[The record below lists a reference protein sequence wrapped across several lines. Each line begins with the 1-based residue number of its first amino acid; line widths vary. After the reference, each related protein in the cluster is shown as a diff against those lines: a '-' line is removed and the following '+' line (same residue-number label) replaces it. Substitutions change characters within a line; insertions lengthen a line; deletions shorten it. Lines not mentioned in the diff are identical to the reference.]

1 MAITPPNPPL
11 NFQVLSSGISIP
23 KEARFRAFLHR
34 DNWDDW
40 GKYCTQFYL
49 TILDAEGMH
58 HDIGNLKI
66 GQVGLK
72 PNSSLGAKQQT
83 GHRYPA
89 IPPEFEN
96 LDPPFFSL
104 GQSEEYYEKLAKLG
118 DSIRIAV
125 LSSLHDVAYDVA
137 LWGVVNEEYV
147 MNESLL
153 RFITRTEVEGQYRR
167 IAHGGARLTKYSFS
181 YAPPKRLG
189 DGKPPYTLDFNVK
202 PEMMPPTNVHVL
214 IGRNGVGKT
223 HLLSLM
229 TKALIAPSAAARQSG
244 SFSWSNQDGMANNI
258 FLSNNGSGDENNF
271 ANLVVVSYSAFDET
285 KFPSEDT
292 IPEGKLRYFYVGLHR
307 ASQSDKVA
315 SNPMNLPALSKEFVR
330 SLANCQIEARRRR
343 WLAALAVLMNDPVFK
358 SASLDQLISLNLKD
372 EEQKADVLKIFK
384 NLSSGHKI
392 VLLTLTRLVETV
404 EEKTLVL
411 VDEIEAH
418 LHPPLLSAFIR
429 ALSNLLIDRNGV
441 AIIATHSPVVL
452 QEVPKTCVWI
462 LNRSLRESKAERP
475 TIETFGENVGILS
488 REVFQLELSQSGF
501 QQMLE
506 EAANKTANYEDA
518 VDSFHGNL
526 GAEAR
531 AVLQALFLERKPKES

>member
-1 MAITPPNPPL
+1 MVRTPPSPPL
-11 NFQVLSSGISIP
+11 NFHVLPNGTSIP
-23 KEARFRAFLHR
+23 KDARFRAFLNL

-49 TILDAEGMH
+49 TIVDIEGVH
-58 HDIGNLKI
+58 HDIGSLKV
-66 GQVGLK
+66 GQIGLK
-72 PNSSLGAKQQT
+72 PNSSLGAKGKI

-89 IPPEFEN
+89 MPSEFNN
-96 LDPPFFSL
+96 LDPTFFSL
-104 GQSEEYYEKLAKLG
+104 GQYEEYYEKLAKLE
-118 DSIRIAV
+118 DSIRILV
-125 LSSLHDVAYDVA
+125 LSSLHDVAYDA
-137 LWGVVNEEYV
+137 DLWKKVNDEYV

-153 RFITRTEVEGQYRR
+153 RSVTRTAVEGQYRR
-167 IAHGGARLTKYSFS
+167 MAHGGARLTKYSFS
-181 YAPPKRLG
+181 YALPKRLG
-189 DGKPPYTLDFNVK
+189 EGKSPYTLDFNVK
-202 PEMMPPTNVHVL
+202 PEKMPPTNVHVL

-244 SFSWSNQDGMANNI
+244 SFSWSDPDGFANNI
-258 FLSNNGSGDENNF
+258 FQSKIDSSNESNF
-271 ANLVVVSYSAFDET
+271 ANLVVVSYSAFDES

-292 IPEGKLRYFYVGLHR
+292 IPEGKLKYFYVGLHR
-307 ASQSDKVA
+307 ASQSDKVV

-343 WLAALAVLMNDPVFK
+343 WLTALTVLMNDPVFK
-358 SASLDQLISLNLKD
+358 SAGLDQLISLDLKD
-372 EEQKADVLKIFK
+372 EGQKADVLKIFK

-462 LNRSLRESKAERP
+462 LNRSLREAKAERP
-475 TIETFGENVGILS
+475 SIETFGENVGILS
-488 REVFQLELSQSGF
+488 REVFQLELSQSGY
-501 QQMLE
+501 QKMLE
-506 EAANKTANYEDA
+506 EAVLKNKTYEDA
-518 VDSFHGNL
+518 VDSFNGHL

-531 AVLQALFLERKPKES
+531 AVLQALFLERESRVN

>member
-1 MAITPPNPPL
+1 MTSTPPSQPL
-11 NFQVLSSGISIP
+11 HFQVLSIGTLIP
-23 KEARFRAFLHR
+23 KEARFRAFLYR

-49 TILDAEGMH
+49 QIVDAEGVH
-58 HDIGNLKI
+58 HEIGYLKV
-66 GQVGLK
+66 GQIGLK
-72 PNSSLGAKQQT
+72 PNSSLGANGKT

-89 IPPEFEN
+89 IPSEFEN

-118 DSIRIAV
+118 DSMRIAV
-125 LSSLHDVAYDVA
+125 LSSLHDVAYDVG
-137 LWGVVNEEYV
+137 LWMGVNEEYV

-153 RFITRTEVEGQYRR
+153 RSVTRTEVEGQYRR

-189 DGKPPYTLDFNVK
+189 DGKSPYTLDFNVK
-202 PEMMPPTNVHVL
+202 PEGMPPTNVHVL

-229 TKALIAPSAAARQSG
+229 TKSLIAPSAAARQSG
-244 SFSWSNQDGMANNI
+244 SFSWSLQDSLAKNI
-258 FLSNNGSGDENNF
+258 FSDERTF

-292 IPEGKLRYFYVGLHR
+292 IPEGKLKYFYVGLHR
-307 ASQSDKVA
+307 TSQSDKVV

-343 WLAALAVLMNDPVFK
+343 WLSALTVLMNDPVFK
-358 SASLDQLISLNLKD
+358 SANLDQLISLDLTD

-411 VDEIEAH
+411 IDEIEAH

-462 LNRSLRESKAERP
+462 LSRSLREAKAERP
-475 TIETFGENVGILS
+475 TIETFGENVGVLS
-488 REVFQLELSQSGF
+488 REVFQLELSQSGY

-506 EAANKTANYEDA
+506 EAAKKSANYEDA
-518 VDSFHGNL
+518 VNSFQGHL

-531 AVLQALFLERKPKES
+531 AVLQALFLEREPNES